1 MRSRPFRAVFFVA
14 ALLSLH
20 PGLSAAEER
29 TVTGTVV
36 RLNFEDRSLGVED
49 GKGRVWNFRVD
60 EDAEIDLADLRL
72 GTRVRVSIARATP
85 LNMISAA
92 DRIRRG
98 DRIDRIPF

>member
-1 MRSRPFRAVFFVA
+1 VRSRRFRIFLVTA

-20 PGLSAAEER
+20 PGPSAAEER
-29 TVTGTVV
+29 TVTGSLV
-36 RLNFEDRSLGVED
+36 RLDLEERSLAVED

-60 EDAEIDLADLRL
+60 DDTGIDLADLRL

>member
-1 MRSRPFRAVFFVA
+1 MLSRRFRILLATA

-20 PGLSAAEER
+20 PALSAAEER
-29 TVTGTVV
+29 IVTGSVV
-36 RLNFEDRSLGVED
+36 RLDLGERSLAVED

-60 EDAEIDLADLRL
+60 DDAGVDLADLRL
-72 GTRVRVSIARATP
+72 GTRVRISIARATP